1 MAVLGYPGPR
11 PTVEAP
17 DPAAAADGGAPSRRR
32 FSTLSLRILAPN
44 VLALGILV
52 GGVLYLDQY
61 RDGLIDAKI
70 AALQTQGE
78 IIAGA
83 LGESALAGPPEA
95 VRLDVDVAQRLIRRL
110 TVPTR
115 TRARL
120 FDIGGALVA
129 DSRELVAAG
138 RHVQLKYLPPP
149 GQGDAVI
156 DLMSGV
162 YDWILPRLPSG
173 DRFPRQDPR
182 PIQSAGDLPEALGA
196 LGGEFGGAVR
206 SGLDGSL
213 IITVAVPVQQLRQ
226 VLGALVLSTDSADI
240 EESVRS
246 VRVAIIQVFVLA
258 LAVTVLLS
266 IFLAGTIAR
275 PVRRLAQAADQVRR
289 WRGQRVQIPDFRDR
303 GDEIGDLSG
312 ALGDMTNAFYLR
324 LDAIGAFAADVAHEI
339 KNPLTSLRSA
349 VESLSLAK
357 DETQRSRLLTVI
369 EEDVGRLDR
378 LISDISNASR
388 VDAELA
394 RATAEPVD
402 LTRLLET
409 VVHVHRDR
417 GGETAPR
424 FELHAPGDPMVV
436 EGVPG
441 RLGQVVDNL
450 VSNAVSFSPDN
461 GVIRL
466 SLARGD
472 GEAVL
477 TIEDDGPGLPDD
489 MAERIFERFYS
500 HRPASEAFGQH
511 SGLGLSIARQIVEA
525 HGGRIRAENRR
536 DADGQVKGARFI
548 VRLPL

>member
-1 MAVLGYPGPR
+1 M
-11 PTVEAP
+11 
-17 DPAAAADGGAPSRRR
+17 
-32 FSTLSLRILAPN
+32 
-44 VLALGILV
+44 
-52 GGVLYLDQY
+52 
-61 RDGLIDAKI
+61 
-70 AALQTQGE
+70 
-78 IIAGA
+78 
-83 LGESALAGPPEA
+83 
-95 VRLDVDVAQRLIRRL
+95 
-110 TVPTR
+110 
-115 TRARL
+115 
-120 FDIGGALVA
+120 
-129 DSRELVAAG
+129 
-138 RHVQLKYLPPP
+138 
-149 GQGDAVI
+149 
-156 DLMSGV
+156 
-162 YDWILPRLPSG
+162 
-173 DRFPRQDPR
+173 
-182 PIQSAGDLPEALGA
+182 
-196 LGGEFGGAVR
+196 
-206 SGLDGSL
+206 
-213 IITVAVPVQQLRQ
+213 
-226 VLGALVLSTDSADI
+226 
-240 EESVRS
+240 
-246 VRVAIIQVFVLA
+246 
-258 LAVTVLLS
+258 
-266 IFLAGTIAR
+266 
-275 PVRRLAQAADQVRR
+275 
-289 WRGQRVQIPDFRDR
+289 
-303 GDEIGDLSG
+303 
-312 ALGDMTNAFYLR
+312 
-324 LDAIGAFAADVAHEI
+324 AHEI

-357 DETQRSRLLTVI
+357 DESQRHRLLTVI

-417 GGETAPR
+417 GGGAAPR
-424 FELHAPGDPMVV
+424 FELQAPADPMVV

-477 TIEDDGPGLPDD
+477 TVEDDGPGLPDD

>member
-11 PTVEAP
+11 PSVEAP
-17 DPAAAADGGAPSRRR
+17 DPAAAAEGGAPSRRR

-95 VRLDVDVAQRLIRRL
+95 VRLDVEVAQRLIRRL

-120 FDIGGALVA
+120 FDVGGDLVA

-156 DLMSGV
+156 DVLSGV

-173 DRFPRQDPR
+173 DRFPRRDPR

-206 SGLDGSL
+206 SDHDGSL

-349 VESLSLAK
+349 VESLALAK
-357 DETQRSRLLTVI
+357 DESQRGRLLTVI

-409 VVHVHRDR
+409 VIHVHQDR
-417 GGETAPR
+417 GGGKPR
-424 FELHAPGDPMVV
+424 FELQTPADPLVV

-450 VSNAVSFSPDN
+450 VSNAVSFSPDD

-466 SLARGD
+466 GLSRG
-472 GEAVL
+472 GSEAVL
-477 TIEDDGPGLPDD
+477 TVEDDGPGLPDD

-500 HRPASEAFGQH
+500 HRPAGEAFGQH

-525 HGGRIRAENRR
+525 HGGRIHAENRR